1 VRVLAAVVLA
11 SALAG
16 CGADRD
22 EPEQAARSTAPA
34 IEARPA
40 PDISGRTLEGK
51 PLGLDDYRGKPVFV
65 VVWSS
70 WWLVCNG
77 EAVAFAQFAEDH
89 PEFEYLG
96 LDVADTPDRGREFVS
111 KYEWTWP
118 SIVDP
123 ARERAKRLGADWQPA
138 VFVVDEQGRVVAEHL
153 GAGDAATWEA
163 LAEAL

>member
-11 SALAG
+11 FALAG

-70 WWLVCNG
+70 W
-77 EAVAFAQFAEDH
+77 
-89 PEFEYLG
+89 
-96 LDVADTPDRGREFVS
+96 
-111 KYEWTWP
+111 
-118 SIVDP
+118 
-123 ARERAKRLGADWQPA
+123 
-138 VFVVDEQGRVVAEHL
+138 
-153 GAGDAATWEA
+153 
-163 LAEAL
+163 